1 MTSNITT
8 YSNQS
13 SDKVLAILEL
23 ISYSD
28 EPLRL
33 IDIANQLNFNTST
46 ALRYLNTLEQ
56 NGYVYKDKE
65 TFKYRMT
72 FKICDLASHVSKNN
86 DLIVIVNV
94 SVLQLNRITL
104 LYTFMCRMAPD
115 RFFELLNVS
124 EKKLP
129 CTAPELVK

>member
-56 NGYVYKDKE
+56 NG
-65 TFKYRMT
+65 
-72 FKICDLASHVSKNN
+72 
-86 DLIVIVNV
+86 
-94 SVLQLNRITL
+94 
-104 LYTFMCRMAPD
+104 
-115 RFFELLNVS
+115 
-124 EKKLP
+124 
-129 CTAPELVK
+129 

>member
-33 IDIANQLNFNTST
+33 IDIANQLNFNTS
-46 ALRYLNTLEQ
+46 
-56 NGYVYKDKE
+56 
-65 TFKYRMT
+65 
-72 FKICDLASHVSKNN
+72 I
-86 DLIVIVNV
+86 NV
-94 SVLQLNRITL
+94 FN
-104 LYTFMCRMAPD
+104 
-115 RFFELLNVS
+115 
-124 EKKLP
+124 
-129 CTAPELVK
+129 